1 MADYIVAIDLGTSH
15 LTGIVGE
22 KNKNGTFSIIG
33 YATEDTVSFIRKD
46 ETEDKTSCIHRGII
60 YNLDNTSILIDNLLR
75 KLETYLK
82 GEFIEKVYIGAGGQ
96 SLHTIDHLEA
106 LDIADGATVTE
117 EDIALLKEQCGKF
130 KPNLR
135 DVLDMATPVYYLDG
149 RKDNMPV
156 GVSCSRLEAHYKLI
170 VGRSTIRQKITK
182 SVESTQDKSLAG
194 ILISPLAL
202 ADAVL
207 SPNDK
212 KLGCAFID
220 FGAGVTSVS
229 VYEDGDLKHL
239 CVVPFGGKL
248 ITRDIVSSL
257 KLSEEEAEKYKI
269 NRGSAIFNQDDEKKQ
284 FEVEMGGSKRK
295 IDLCD
300 LNAIIEGRAKE
311 IVENVYA
318 RIYEVIEPRQLGAG
332 IILAGCAA
340 QLNGLP
346 EMLKDKFKVSV
357 RYSTIR
363 NGLVQGSDEILGN
376 PLYMTAISLML
387 KGKETCVSSLNEI
400 VQEEDATEPIEDIG
414 PGTKN
419 PDPPQSGR
427 KQPKPP
433 KPPKPVRV
441 KRNGFKDMIK
451 KIYTTQLFNEE

>member
-33 YATEDTVSFIRKD
+33 YATEDTASSIQKG

-60 YNLDNTSILIDNLLR
+60 YNRDNTSVLISNLLR

-82 GEFIEKVYIGAGGQ
+82 GKFIEKVYIGTGGQ
-96 SLHTIDHLEA
+96 SLHAIDHLEA

-117 EDIALLKEQCGKF
+117 EDIALLKEQCSKF

-156 GVSCSRLEAHYKLI
+156 GVPCTRLEAHYKLV
-170 VGRSTIRQKITK
+170 VGRSTIRHEITK
-182 SVESTQDKSLAG
+182 SVESVQGKTLAG
-194 ILISPLAL
+194 ILVSPLAL

-207 SPNDK
+207 SPDDK
-212 KLGCAFID
+212 KLGCALID

-257 KLSEEEAEKYKI
+257 KLSEKEAENFKI
-269 NRGSAIFNQDDEKKQ
+269 EEGNAIFHQDTEKKQ
-284 FEVEMGGSKRK
+284 LEVERGGANRK
-295 IDLCD
+295 IDLYD
-300 LNAIIEGRAKE
+300 LNKIIEGRIKE
-311 IVENVYA
+311 IVENVYV
-318 RIYEVIEPRQLGAG
+318 RICEVIDPRQLGAG

-340 QLNGLP
+340 QLNGLS
-346 EMLKDKFKVSV
+346 EMLKDKFKV
-357 RYSTIR
+357 RIR
-363 NGLVQGSDEILGN
+363 PSLIRSGLVEDADDILGD

-387 KGKETCVSSLNEI
+387 KGKETCVSSLNGF
-400 VQEEDATEPIEDIG
+400 VQEAPPIEDSGSGIQ
-414 PGTKN
+414 N
-419 PDPPQSGR
+419 PDLQQPGPQPD
-427 KQPKPP
+427 PKPP
-433 KPPKPVRV
+433 KRNRLKEIVR
-441 KRNGFKDMIK
+441 I
-451 KIYTTQLFNEE
+451 IYTTDLFKED